1 MFAEQ
6 VSVLGF
12 AWLPIQNEH
21 VLQIATLPFLSAIL
35 WAVILSFP
43 TWDCAFDLFIRL
55 LMPQR
60 FNRVHLCGAAG
71 RKVAENH
78 SDPG

>member
-1 MFAEQ
+1 MGMIRRHFVAPGDEPA
-6 VSVLGF
+6 SVLDKPAASVTDL
-12 AWLPIQNEH
+12 AWGCSHQAGASDPAL
-21 VLQIATLPFLSAIL
+21 
-35 WAVILSFP
+35 
-43 TWDCAFDLFIRL
+43 DCAFDLFIRL
-55 LMPQR
+55 LMPQC